1 MRQGWYQLEPLRLLP
16 TLMLMAILAPPA
28 KAQDPSL
35 LVRVDSVIREP
46 LSQTVPVI
54 GRLVAQQAGMVSAII
69 NGPVEAFFVEVGDRV
84 EQGQVV
90 AVLHANSHRA
100 RRDLAAGELA
110 EARAMLET
118 KKAELALSAQELKRL
133 ERLKKSAAFSQA
145 RYDDARQNV
154 VIAKAEVTRAEAAIL
169 SAKADLEAK
178 EIDLDNTNIRAPY
191 DGVVTHRLTE
201 AGSYLQV
208 GAAVLQL
215 VAADRLEIEADVPY
229 QRLSGISVGAGV
241 DFALDDGSRHRAQ
254 VRAVLPQENPL
265 TRTRV
270 VRLVPKF
277 GRHDKPLAS
286 GQSVTIEL
294 PIGRPREVVTV
305 HKDAVIKRGPTSVVF
320 VVVDGA
326 AQSRTVQ
333 LGEAI
338 GSRFEVISGL
348 AEGDSVVIRGNERL
362 RPGDK
367 VRVDGASG

>member
-1 MRQGWYQLEPLRLLP
+1 MRRGWYQLGSPWLL
-16 TLMLMAILAPPA
+16 LALLTANLALPV
-28 KAQDPSL
+28 KAQDPAL

-54 GRLVAQQAGMVSAII
+54 GRLLARQSGMVSAII

-84 EQGQVV
+84 ERGQVV

-110 EARAMLET
+110 EARGTLET
-118 KKAELALSAQELKRL
+118 KKAELGLAAQELKRL

-154 VIAKAEVTRAEAAIL
+154 VIARAEVTRAEAAIL
-169 SAKADLEAK
+169 SATADLEAK

-191 DGVVTHRLTE
+191 NGVVTRRLTE
-201 AGSYLQV
+201 AGSYVQV
-208 GAAVLQL
+208 GEAVLEL
-215 VAADRLEIEADVPY
+215 VAADSLEVEVDVPY
-229 QRLSGISVGAGV
+229 QRLSGVSIGDGV
-241 DFALDDGSRHRAQ
+241 DFALDDGSRHQAQ

-277 GRHDKPLAS
+277 GSHDKPLAS
-286 GQSVTIEL
+286 GQSVTVEL
-294 PIGRPREVVTV
+294 PIGPQRDVVTV
-305 HKDAVIKRGPTSVVF
+305 HKDAVIKRGPASVVF
-320 VVVDGA
+320 VVEEGT
-326 AQSRTVQ
+326 AQSHAIQ

-338 GSRFEVISGL
+338 GSRFEVVSGL
-348 AEGDSVVIRGNERL
+348 EEGDIVVVRGNERL